1 MKRDKI
7 ACNCK
12 NISYGMIEDAI
23 RQGAESYEQVEAQ
36 LRFGTGCGQC
46 RDFIRVLVRDILED
60 MKHT

>member
-23 RQGAESYEQVEAQ
+23 RQGAESYEQGEAQ

-46 RDFIRVLVRDILED
+46 REFIRFLVRDILED

>member
-46 RDFIRVLVRDILED
+46 REFIRFLVRDILED